1 MKRTL
6 PASFTKKIFTIS
18 LILLGLFVGNT
29 KASTPHGS
37 EPAHPSEHGEA
48 AGSKHK
54 NPDEDISQ
62 IIIHHLMDSH
72 DWHITDI
79 GETSIALHMP
89 WILYNSEKGI
99 QFFGSTHSLDAD
111 PNYVVS
117 HDHVYYV
124 KGEAHVS
131 EEEALAHPDKYVVA
145 HGDGHGG
152 HGEGSSH
159 IYELASG
166 VTVIDFSLTKT
177 GLQILLIAVIMM
189 VLFMSIA
196 KAYKKRD
203 GLAPKGVQSFF
214 EPVFLFVRDDV
225 AKPYMHGKH
234 DRYVPYLLTLFFFI
248 WFSNMLG
255 LTPLSSNITG
265 NTTITIMLALL
276 TFILIV
282 FSATKDF
289 WLHILWFPGV
299 PIWMKP
305 LMFVV
310 ELMGF
315 LTKPAAL
322 AIRLFANISAGHFMV
337 LSLISLILILGD
349 FGRSPGGAIG
359 IMPLS
364 ILFSV
369 FIFVVEVLVAAV
381 QAFVFSL
388 LTAVFI
394 GQALESHDHGHDHEH
409 DHAHAHGH

>member
-6 PASFTKKIFTIS
+6 PVNFALKSFAAF
-18 LILLGLFVGNT
+18 LILFGLVSGNT
-29 KASTPHGS
+29 KANEPGGHA
-37 EPAHPSEHGEA
+37 PAHTDA
-48 AGSKHK
+48 AGHAAK
-54 NPDEDISQ
+54 NPDEDISK

-79 GETSIALHMP
+79 GETPIALHLP
-89 WILYNSEKGI
+89 WILYNSELGL
-99 QFFGSTHSLDAD
+99 QFYGGTHALEED

-117 HDHVYYV
+117 HDQVYYV
-124 KGEAHVS
+124 TGEAQVS
-131 EEEALAHPDKYVVA
+131 AEEAAAHPDQYVVV
-145 HGDGHGG
+145 HGGG
-152 HGEGSSH
+152 HGSSH
-159 IYELASG
+159 GAHQEKVYALKAGAS
-166 VTVIDFSLTKT
+166 VIDFSLTKT
-177 GLQILLIAVIMM
+177 GLQILIVAIVMLLVFTAV
-189 VLFMSIA
+189 A
-196 KAYKKRD
+196 RGYKKNN
-203 GLAPKGVQSFF
+203 GMAPKGIQSFF
-214 EPVFLFVRDDV
+214 EPIILFVRDDV

-248 WFSNMLG
+248 WFSNLFG

-276 TFILIV
+276 TFILII

-289 WLHILWFPGV
+289 WMHILWFPGV

-305 LMFVV
+305 LMLVV

-315 LTKPAAL
+315 VTKPAAL
-322 AIRLFANISAGHFMV
+322 AIRLFANIAAGHFMV
-337 LSLISLILILGD
+337 LSLISLIFILGD

-364 ILFSV
+364 VAFSI

-394 GQALESHDHGHDHEH
+394 GQALESHDHGHDHGHE
-409 DHAHAHGH
+409 AEHAHGH